1 MVNKV
6 TDVNKLRE
14 ENVQLQSCIELLER
28 VVESNT
34 KTIASLESDMVALK
48 GALEMGIPID
58 NKPREVI
65 DRLHTLGNTI
75 SSIKKDL
82 EQYSVNVSNEIDNV

>member
-14 ENVQLQSCIELLER
+14 ENVQLQSCIELLEK

-65 DRLHTLGNTI
+65 DRLYTLGNTI

>member
-14 ENVQLQSCIELLER
+14 ENAQVQSCIELLEK
-28 VVESNT
+28 VIESNAKTASLLESNT
-34 KTIASLESDMVALK
+34 VALK

-65 DRLHTLGNTI
+65 DRLYTLGNTI

-82 EQYSVNVSNEIDNV
+82 EQCSVNISNEIDNV